1 MTSNARIKAYKK
13 GSWAESFAA
22 LYFMSKG
29 YKLIKRRYKT
39 RLGEI
44 DLILQKKS
52 LLVFVEVK
60 ARKSIDDALHSIHGK
75 NRSRIEN
82 AAQQFLAENP
92 EFATFDMRMDA
103 FCIAM
108 NKSIV
113 PIQYVHLD
121 NAWLSGS

>member
-1 MTSNARIKAYKK
+1 MKSNARINAYKK
-13 GSWAESFAA
+13 GSWAESFAS
-22 LYFMSKG
+22 LYFLSKG
-29 YKLIKRRYKT
+29 YKQLKRRYKT
-39 RLGEI
+39 RYGEI
-44 DLILQKKS
+44 DLILQKKN
-52 LLVFVEVK
+52 LIVFVEVK
-60 ARKSIDDALHSIHGK
+60 ARKNIEDALHSIHAK

-92 EFATFDMRMDA
+92 DLSSSEMRMDA